1 MTIGIS
7 NNSAALAIL
16 RQSSVQ
22 DMSGQQQNAT
32 DRIIDIVS
40 SKTAGSAAT
49 GTISKIAAKAQS
61 LADAEKS
68 ASGGGGTVSSEMSRS
83 YSGALNQAVQSS
95 MDRMYAEGEAV
106 GMKLWEG
113 NLEQGSAVA
122 TILINSVLRYN
133 NPPQAK
139 EILTREEFNERIPET
154 IEKNLAMGIDP
165 KHIEEHASFWRSD
178 EGYDKYVDTINKL
191 NKHNERID
199 TDILIEG
206 FNMLG
211 GQFGYR
217 FGVTPKLSFDDAGQA
232 QVGAFEVKYR
242 NGQTMMSY
250 DGSGNLKTYNADG
263 SEYKSFVESY
273 GE

>member
-22 DMSGQQQNAT
+22 DLSGQQQNAT

-40 SKTAGSAAT
+40 GKTGASAAT

-83 YSGALNQAVQSS
+83 YSGAVNQAVQSS

-133 NPPQAK
+133 NPPEQR
-139 EILTREEFNERIPET
+139 EIPTREESDEAVLVGIKE
-154 IEKNLAMGIDP
+154 AMARGQDP
-165 KHIEEHASFWRSD
+165 DQLEQLSARWRSD
-178 EGYDKYVDTINKL
+178 EGYQDKVKSINMY
-191 NKHNERID
+191 NESVARIP
-199 TDILIEG
+199 TSTLIEG

-217 FGVTPKLSFDDAGQA
+217 FGVTPKLSFDDSGQA
-232 QVGAFEVKYR
+232 QVGAFEVKYG